1 MAVVRNKK
9 RKLRKKHSVTPQA
22 APLWRAHPLHA
33 YVRAYLEWA
42 EVSRLAATTIDTR
55 ERALGRFIT
64 WADERGLIHPQEL
77 TRAVLEAYQR
87 HLYLA
92 RKTDGKPLSLRTQ
105 QAMIVALKGW
115 FKWLSRERHILA
127 NPASELEM
135 PRQVRSLPKVI
146 LSPEQ
151 IEALLRQPDID
162 GITGVRDRA
171 LLEVLYASGL
181 RRSEAVRLQLPE
193 VDLDN
198 GILTVRQGKGRRDRR
213 VPLGERAGAW
223 LNRYLIEVRPKL
235 MTQLA
240 EWTVFLTDYGE
251 PYEKNRLSDLVKR
264 YLRLAGIE
272 QGSCHALRHACA
284 THMLE
289 NGADIRFIQVLLG
302 HSQLSTTEIYTHV
315 AIGKLI
321 DVHAATHPG
330 ARLKRAAGIGQA
342 PRVELSQAL
351 LDALDAE
358 NEEADDDALQSVAA
372 DAPKAAHR

>member
-1 MAVVRNKK
+1 MAVVRRK
-9 RKLRKKHSVTPQA
+9 RKLRNKRSVTPQA
-22 APLWRAHPLHA
+22 APPWRAHPLHA

-42 EVSRLAATTIDTR
+42 EVARLAATSVATR
-55 ERALGRFIT
+55 ERALGRFIV
-64 WADERGLIHPQEL
+64 WADDRGLNHPQEL
-77 TRAVLEAYQR
+77 TRPVLEAYQR

-146 LSPEQ
+146 LSQEQ

-193 VDLDN
+193 VDLN
-198 GILTVRQGKGRRDRR
+198 SGILTVRQGKGRRDRR

-223 LNRYLIEVRPKL
+223 LNRYLIEVRPRL
-235 MTQLA
+235 MVNLT

-251 PYEKNRLSDLVKR
+251 PYEKNRMSDLVKR
-264 YLRLAGIE
+264 YLKLAGIE

-330 ARLKRAAGIGQA
+330 ARLRRVAVIGQA
-342 PRVELSQAL
+342 LRAEPSLAL
-351 LDALDAE
+351 LDALVDE
-358 NEEADDDALQSVAA
+358 DDEADADSVA
-372 DAPKAAHR
+372 P

>member
-1 MAVVRNKK
+1 MAVVRRK
-9 RKLRKKHSVTPQA
+9 RKLRNKRSVTPQA
-22 APLWRAHPLHA
+22 APPWRAHPLHA

-42 EVSRLAATTIDTR
+42 EVARLAATSVATR
-55 ERALGRFIT
+55 ERALGRFIV
-64 WADERGLIHPQEL
+64 WADDRGLNHPQEL
-77 TRAVLEAYQR
+77 TRPVLEAYQR

-146 LSPEQ
+146 LSQEQ

-193 VDLDN
+193 VDLN
-198 GILTVRQGKGRRDRR
+198 SGILTVRQGKGRRDRR

-223 LNRYLIEVRPKL
+223 LNRYLIEVRPRL
-235 MTQLA
+235 MVNLT

-251 PYEKNRLSDLVKR
+251 PYEKNRMSDLVKR
-264 YLRLAGIE
+264 YLKLAGIT
-272 QGSCHALRHACA
+272 APD
-284 THMLE
+284 
-289 NGADIRFIQVLLG
+289 N
-302 HSQLSTTEIYTHV
+302 STPWSTEAWYTLN
-315 AIGKLI
+315 AIGPGT
-321 DVHAATHPG
+321 DVCAMRGFDWSTSPDG
-330 ARLKRAAGIGQA
+330 RSSS
-342 PRVELSQAL
+342 P
-351 LDALDAE
+351 
-358 NEEADDDALQSVAA
+358 
-372 DAPKAAHR
+372 